1 MTAKAGRFRDALA
14 IGEFRAIFAAHTVS
28 MTGSVLA
35 QLALTVLV
43 YLRSDSPLLAAV
55 TFALP
60 MLPQLV
66 AGTLLS
72 ALVDRVPNR
81 RLLVG
86 CNLISAVLAAAMA
99 VPGAP
104 TAALLALGFAL
115 GLIRP
120 VFGGA
125 RAATMPQVLPGD
137 AYVPGR
143 SLMRV
148 VAQVAQIGGFAVS
161 GIALTVVSPGTL
173 LLADAVSFGLSAAL
187 LRFGTRERPAA
198 AGSGQSLVRD
208 SLSGIGRLMAV
219 RPLRRLLVFA
229 WAVPAFAVAPEALAV
244 PYAAELSADDT
255 VGAGL
260 LLTAL
265 PLGTVAAEFAGNWTL
280 SAGRQV
286 RLMAALA
293 ALCFAPLLAFAFRP
307 PIPVAAGVLFV
318 AGLGASFQLG
328 LDRML
333 LDAAPK
339 ELLGRALSVR
349 ASWMMFFQGLG
360 FAVAGLAA
368 EFAPTTAVIT
378 GAALCGLLAAGVF
391 ALSGVQPRYVAL
403 ADQALGQDPQGER

>member
-1 MTAKAGRFRDALA
+1 MTAPAGRFRDALA
-14 IGEFRAIFAAHTVS
+14 IAEFRAIFVAHIVS
-28 MTGSVLA
+28 MTGTVLA

-43 YLRSDSPLLAAV
+43 YVRTDSPLLAAV

-86 CNLISAVLAAAMA
+86 CNLVSAVLAAAMA
-99 VPGAP
+99 IPGAP

-161 GIALTVVSPGTL
+161 GIALTLVSPGTL

-187 LRFGTRERPAA
+187 LRFGTRERPPT

-219 RPLRRLLVFA
+219 RPLRRLLVFG

-244 PYAAELSADDT
+244 PYSAELSANDT

-265 PLGTVAAEFAGNWTL
+265 PLGTVVAEFAGNWTL
-280 SAGRQV
+280 SAGRQI

-293 ALCFAPLLAFAFRP
+293 ALCFLPLLAFAFRP
-307 PIPVAAGVLFV
+307 PIPVAAGLLFV

-328 LDRML
+328 LDRTL

-339 ELLGRALSVR
+339 ELLARALGVR

-368 EFAPTTAVIT
+368 EFAPVTAVIT